1 MNTEMRLQQLRYF
14 REAIEVKGKVNLVL
28 GFVDIS
34 TSRKETRWLIL
45 KVKIF
50 QRARKSAERGLIFL

>member
-1 MNTEMRLQQLRYF
+1 MRLQQLRHF